1 MPWKD
6 TCALNERMRFVMEYD
21 LGKSGDS
28 IQFTNHATRLSQGCH
43 DSLESC

>member
-21 LGKSGDS
+21 LG
-28 IQFTNHATRLSQGCH
+28 
-43 DSLESC
+43 